1 MSQTYRKQLK
11 DMTKKERYQQT
22 FMIMNNEISRTNG
35 EIGRCN
41 SVIETQEKHIKIL
54 RWCLWASVAGLAGMI
69 TWGILRG

>member
-22 FMIMNNEISRTNG
+22 FMIMNQEISRTNG

-54 RWCLWASVAGLAGMI
+54 RWCLWASVVGLCSMI
-69 TWGILRG
+69 ALAVFK